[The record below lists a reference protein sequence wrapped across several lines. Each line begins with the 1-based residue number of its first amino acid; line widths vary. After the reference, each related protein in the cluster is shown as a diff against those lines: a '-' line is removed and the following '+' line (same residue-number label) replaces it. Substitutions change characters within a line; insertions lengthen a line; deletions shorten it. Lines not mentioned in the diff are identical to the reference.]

1 MTAEKEKKTEKEKR
15 CSYVL
20 CLQVLGSRRRVMN
33 YELFWWEKTG
43 GGKSATGNSIL
54 GRKDFQSELSPSSWT
69 SECKRTQGD
78 VEGRKVTIIDTPGV
92 FDNNVTEEEVLKKLK
107 YLFLC
112 LLLALMPS

>member
-1 MTAEKEKKTEKEKR
+1 MF
-15 CSYVL
+15 L
-20 CLQVLGSRRRVMN
+20 CFMSAGSRKQKKSD
-33 YELFWWEKTG
+33 ELRIILVGKTG

-54 GRKDFQSELSPSSWT
+54 RRKDFQSELSPSSWT
-69 SECKRTQGD
+69 SECKRAQGD